1 MDQPFTLIHAKYIKM
16 NKKNAKKEIKNK
28 TSISKILQNNQLTQY
43 QEVKTLYNISVG
55 SKITYK
61 KRECTVKKIQM
72 GKNKSKLYI
81 EYNNGV
87 IDVVFYDKNNIRL
100 ERSNRIK
107 C

>member
-61 KRECTVKKIQM
+61 KENVQSRKFK
-72 GKNKSKLYI
+72 
-81 EYNNGV
+81 
-87 IDVVFYDKNNIRL
+87 
-100 ERSNRIK
+100 
-107 C
+107 